1 MCLRRQELRELRY
14 LQKDE
19 QRAQAALNA
28 KLETQREQMQRRNDQ
43 DMNVSQFIFHIHYT
57 QALNVFIKILS
68 FLNADSLLSRDCLVC
83 VCQHCA
89 CFLWLVTDQEKA
101 LRCGAGDPGKEPKA
115 NY

>member
-57 QALNVFIKILS
+57 KALIGAKCIYQNSILS
-68 FLNADSLLSRDCLVC
+68 CGCLVC

-115 NY
+115 NH